1 MRNKINTYLQPG
13 KKNITLI
20 YILYLIG
27 LMNPMT
33 PFVGGVFA
41 YANKSSHNKLWQSH
55 YLFALKNFYIY
66 IFWVVLSLL
75 KNLILMGFV
84 LYIAVFVWLIIRS
97 MFALRFLLQDLP
109 YPNPSTFWI

>member
-1 MRNKINTYLQPG
+1 MMRNKINTYLQPG
-13 KKNITLI
+13 KHNIILI
-20 YILYLIG
+20 YVLYLVG
-27 LMNPMT
+27 LVNPII
-33 PFVGGVFA
+33 PFLGGAFA
-41 YANKSSHNKLWQSH
+41 YGNKSSHNKLWQSH
-55 YLFALKNFYIY
+55 Y
-66 IFWVVLSLL
+66 LL

>member
-66 IFWVVLSLL
+66 MVWFVLSLI
-75 KNLILMGFV
+75 KNLIFMGFV
-84 LYIAVFVWLIIRS
+84 LYIAVFVRLVIRS
-97 MFALRFLLQDLP
+97 MFALRFLFQDLP

>member
-41 YANKSSHNKLWQSH
+41 YANKSKS
-55 YLFALKNFYIY
+55 
-66 IFWVVLSLL
+66 
-75 KNLILMGFV
+75 
-84 LYIAVFVWLIIRS
+84 
-97 MFALRFLLQDLP
+97 
-109 YPNPSTFWI
+109 